1 MINKIVAAFAC
12 LGFAAQ
18 AGAEINFDKGI
29 DVKSVIEQAVN
40 SDLKGPYP
48 QYGPS
53 RVRVTREC
61 KSFSFG
67 PSAFAQ
73 ASERAY
79 LNSTE
84 YIEEC
89 RFRPDPPPPPVTP
102 PVPNPNHPP
111 KPGKPGHDKDFSQ
124 PGYPGVYPGNP
135 NDFGPHGN
143 YSYPGTQYGQ
153 HGTWYCHERVSQT
166 FRATAQLNIAPRQLY
181 PWESESFDVCMEGNR
196 VDLDT
201 RHSPYRYSERR
212 EGMYDITFNL
222 TPNYRTPTA
231 PDSNGLYSTEFS
243 YKEGKFT
250 LRVGDKWASEYAGEK
265 VMVKVELFKDGF
277 LFFNSSKGEKE
288 FNFDASNG
296 YELVFAESDMIKT
309 KEFVDDSNDMRGP
322 KKYYVK
328 WGFRRIGSVSNN
340 EYVNKG
346 STDKITK

>member
-1 MINKIVAAFAC
+1 MINKLVAAFAC

-18 AGAEINFDKGI
+18 AGAEINFDQGI

-48 QYGPS
+48 YYGPY
-53 RVRVTREC
+53 RVRYSREC

-89 RFRPDPPPPPVTP
+89 LFVPNPPVTP
-102 PVPNPNHPP
+102 PAPNPNNPP
-111 KPGKPGHDKDFSQ
+111 KSGQPKAYNQ
-124 PGYPGVYPGNP
+124 PGYPGAYPGNP

-153 HGTWYCHERVSQT
+153 QGTWYCHERVSQT

-181 PWESESFDVCMEGNR
+181 PWERESFDICMEGNR
-196 VDLDT
+196 VELDT
-201 RHSPYRYSERR
+201 RSSPYRYSEHR

-250 LRVGDKWASEYAGEK
+250 LRAGDKWAREYAGEK

-288 FNFDASNG
+288 FTFDAAAG
-296 YELVFAESDMIKT
+296 YDLVFAEGDMVQNKD
-309 KEFVDDSNDMRGP
+309 FADDSSDMRGP

-328 WGFRRIGSVSNN
+328 WGFRRIGGVSNN

-346 STDKITK
+346 STDKIAI

>member
-1 MINKIVAAFAC
+1 MINKLVAVFAC

-18 AGAEINFDKGI
+18 AGAEVNFDQGV
-29 DVKSVIEQAVN
+29 DVKSVIEQAAGA
-40 SDLKGPYP
+40 DLKGPYP
-48 QYGPS
+48 YYGPS

-89 RFRPDPPPPPVTP
+89 RFVPNPPAPPVTP

-111 KPGKPGHDKDFSQ
+111 KPGHNKDYDQ
-124 PGYPGVYPGNP
+124 YPGNYPGTYPGNP

-143 YSYPGTQYGQ
+143 YSYPGNQYGQ
-153 HGTWYCHERVSQT
+153 QGTWYCHERVSQT
-166 FRATAQLNIAPRQLY
+166 FRATAQMNIAPRQLY
-181 PWESESFDVCMEGNR
+181 PWERESFDICMEGSR
-196 VDLDT
+196 VELDT
-201 RHSPYRYSERR
+201 RTSPYRYSVSRD
-212 EGMYDITFNL
+212 GMYDVTFNL
-222 TPNYRTPTA
+222 TPSYRTPTA
-231 PDSNGLYSTEFS
+231 PDSGGLYSTEFS

-250 LRVGDKWASEYAGEK
+250 LRVGDRWPTEYAGEK
-265 VMVKVELFKDGF
+265 VVVKVELFKDGF

-288 FNFDASNG
+288 FTFDTANG
-296 YELVFAESDMIKT
+296 YDLVFAESDMIKN
-309 KEFVDDSNDMRGP
+309 KDFMDDSGDLRGA

-328 WGFRRIGSVSNN
+328 WGFRRMGSVSTS
-340 EYVNKG
+340 EYINKG
-346 STDKITK
+346 STDKIAI

>member
-1 MINKIVAAFAC
+1 MMNKLAAVFAC
-12 LGFAAQ
+12 LGLAAQ
-18 AGAEINFDKGI
+18 AGAAEISFDQGI
-29 DVKSVIEQAVN
+29 DVKSVMEQAAGA
-40 SDLKGPYP
+40 DFKGPYP
-48 QYGPS
+48 YYGPH

-89 RFRPDPPPPPVTP
+89 RFVPDPPPPPVTP
-102 PVPNPNHPP
+102 PVPNHPP
-111 KPGKPGHDKDFSQ
+111 KPGQNKDHNYPG
-124 PGYPGVYPGNP
+124 GYPGTYPGNP
-135 NDFGPHGN
+135 NDFGPHGH
-143 YSYPGTQYGQ
+143 YSYPGNQYGQ
-153 HGTWYCHERVSQT
+153 QGTWHCYERVSQT

-222 TPNYRTPTA
+222 TPSYRVPTA

-250 LRVGDKWASEYAGEK
+250 LRVGDKWAREYAGEK

-288 FNFDASNG
+288 FTFDAAAG
-296 YELVFAESDMIKT
+296 YDLVFAESDMIQNKD
-309 KEFVDDSNDMRGP
+309 FVDDSGDMRGA

-346 STDKITK
+346 STDKIAI